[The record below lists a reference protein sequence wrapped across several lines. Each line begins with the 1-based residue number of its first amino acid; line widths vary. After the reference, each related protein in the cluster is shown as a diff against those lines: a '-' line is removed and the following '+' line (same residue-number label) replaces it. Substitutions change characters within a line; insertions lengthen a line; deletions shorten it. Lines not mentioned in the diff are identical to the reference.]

1 MLNLTKFIQKF
12 ENRFPKILAEN
23 WDNVGLILGH
33 KDKNIK
39 KILVCL
45 DVTENVVD
53 KAIFEKVD
61 LIVSHHPL
69 IFSGQKTILG
79 DNFLGKKILKLIE
92 NNISVYGAHTNVDS
106 ADGGLNDYVL
116 EKMNFNGEK
125 LDFELK
131 PLRYFE
137 LDEYTNIEDIIYR
150 IKENLK
156 IENVRLARSYRKNKI
171 KKIAITT
178 GAGDSFISEVIE
190 NKVDLFIT
198 GDLKHHISLDS
209 IESGIHLLDIDHYGS
224 EKLVSDLFEKVI
236 KEIDSNIEVIN
247 FNDKEIFEYL

>member
-116 EKMNFNGEK
+116 EKMNFTGEK

>member
-1 MLNLTKFIQKF
+1 MLNLTNFIQKF
-12 ENRFPKILAEN
+12 EERFHKILAES
-23 WDNVGLILGH
+23 WDNVGLIIGH
-33 KDKNIK
+33 KNKNIE

-45 DVTENVVD
+45 DVTENVVN
-53 KAIFEKVD
+53 KAIFENVD
-61 LIVSHHPL
+61 LIVAHHPL

-79 DNFLGKKILKLIE
+79 DNFLGSKILKLIE

-116 EKMNFNGEK
+116 EKMNFSGKK
-125 LDFELK
+125 LDFDLK

-137 LDEYTNIEDIIYR
+137 LNEYTAIEDVVTR

-156 IENVRLARSYRKNKI
+156 IDNVRLARSYRKNKI

-178 GAGDSFISEVIE
+178 GSGDSFITEVM
-190 NKVDLFIT
+190 NNDVDLFIT
-198 GDLKHHISLDS
+198 GDLKHHIALDT
-209 IESGIHLLDIDHYGS
+209 IESGMYLLDIDHYGS

-236 KEIDSNIEVIN
+236 KEIDNNIEVIN

>member
-53 KAIFEKVD
+53 KAVFEKVD

-198 GDLKHHISLDS
+198 GDLKHHIALDS
-209 IESGIHLLDIDHYGS
+209 IESGIYLLDIDHYGS

>member
-23 WDNVGLILGH
+23 WDNVGLILGY

-116 EKMNFNGEK
+116 EKMAFNGKK

-198 GDLKHHISLDS
+198 GDLKHHIALDS
-209 IESGIHLLDIDHYGS
+209 IESGIYLLDIDHYGS

>member
-23 WDNVGLILGH
+23 WDNVGLILGY

-45 DVTENVVD
+45 DITENVVD
-53 KAIFEKVD
+53 KAVFEKVD

-198 GDLKHHISLDS
+198 GDLKHHIALDS
-209 IESGIHLLDIDHYGS
+209 IESGIYLLDIDHYGS

-247 FNDKEIFEYL
+247 FNDKEIFEYF

>member
-1 MLNLTKFIQKF
+1 MLNLTNFIQKF
-12 ENRFPKILAEN
+12 EKKFPKILAEN

-53 KAIFEKVD
+53 KAVFEKVD

-106 ADGGLNDYVL
+106 ADGGLNDFVL
-116 EKMNFNGEK
+116 VKMNFNGEK

-198 GDLKHHISLDS
+198 GDLKHHIALDS
-209 IESGIHLLDIDHYGS
+209 IESGIYLLDIDHYGS

-247 FNDKEIFEYL
+247 FNDKEIFEYF

>member
-23 WDNVGLILGH
+23 WDNVGLILGY

-45 DVTENVVD
+45 DITENVVD
-53 KAIFEKVD
+53 KAVFEKVD

-116 EKMNFNGEK
+116 EKMAFNGKK

-137 LDEYTNIEDIIYR
+137 LNEYTNIEDIIYR

-198 GDLKHHISLDS
+198 GDLKHHIALDS
-209 IESGIHLLDIDHYGS
+209 IESGIYLLDIDHYGS

-247 FNDKEIFEYL
+247 FNDKEIFEYF

>member
-45 DVTENVVD
+45 DITENVVD
-53 KAIFEKVD
+53 KAVFEKVD

-198 GDLKHHISLDS
+198 GDLKHHIALDS
-209 IESGIHLLDIDHYGS
+209 IESGIYLLDIDHYGS

-247 FNDKEIFEYL
+247 FNDKEIFEYF

>member
-45 DVTENVVD
+45 DITENVVD
-53 KAIFEKVD
+53 KAVFEKVD

-116 EKMNFNGEK
+116 EKMAFNGKK

-137 LDEYTNIEDIIYR
+137 LDEYTNIEDIIYK

-198 GDLKHHISLDS
+198 GDLKHHIALDS
-209 IESGIHLLDIDHYGS
+209 IESGIYLLDIDHYGS

-247 FNDKEIFEYL
+247 FNDKEIFEYF

>member
-116 EKMNFNGEK
+116 EKMNFTGEK

-171 KKIAITT
+171 KKIGITT

-198 GDLKHHISLDS
+198 GDLKHHIALDS
-209 IESGIHLLDIDHYGS
+209 IESGIYLLDIDHYGS

>member
-45 DVTENVVD
+45 DITENVVD
-53 KAIFEKVD
+53 KAVFEKVD

-116 EKMNFNGEK
+116 EKMAFNGKK

-198 GDLKHHISLDS
+198 GDLKHHIALDS
-209 IESGIHLLDIDHYGS
+209 IESGIYLLDIDHYGS

>member
-45 DVTENVVD
+45 DITENVVD
-53 KAIFEKVD
+53 KAVLENVD
-61 LIVSHHPL
+61 LIIAHHPL

-198 GDLKHHISLDS
+198 GDLKHHIALDS
-209 IESGIHLLDIDHYGS
+209 IESGIYLLDIDHYGS

>member
-23 WDNVGLILGH
+23 WDNVGLILGY

-53 KAIFEKVD
+53 KAVFEKVD

-198 GDLKHHISLDS
+198 GDLKHHIALDS
-209 IESGIHLLDIDHYGS
+209 IESGIYLLDIDHYGS

>member
-23 WDNVGLILGH
+23 WDNVGLILGY

-45 DVTENVVD
+45 DITENVVD
-53 KAIFEKVD
+53 KAVFEKVD

-116 EKMNFNGEK
+116 EKMAFNGKK

-137 LDEYTNIEDIIYR
+137 LNEYTNIEDIIYR
-150 IKENLK
+150 INENLK

-198 GDLKHHISLDS
+198 GDLKHHIALDS
-209 IESGIHLLDIDHYGS
+209 IESGIYLLDIDHYGS

-236 KEIDSNIEVIN
+236 KEIDPNIEVIN
-247 FNDKEIFEYL
+247 FNDKEIFEYF

>member
-45 DVTENVVD
+45 DITENVVD
-53 KAIFEKVD
+53 KAVFEKVD

-116 EKMNFNGEK
+116 EKMAFNGKK

>member
-53 KAIFEKVD
+53 KAVLENVD
-61 LIVSHHPL
+61 LIIAHHPL

-198 GDLKHHISLDS
+198 GDLKHHIALDS
-209 IESGIHLLDIDHYGS
+209 IESGIYLLDIDHYGS

>member
-23 WDNVGLILGH
+23 WDNVGLILGY

-45 DVTENVVD
+45 DITENVVD
-53 KAIFEKVD
+53 KAVFEKVD

-116 EKMNFNGEK
+116 EKMAFNGKK

-137 LDEYTNIEDIIYR
+137 LNEYTNIEDIIYR

-198 GDLKHHISLDS
+198 GDLKHHIALDS
-209 IESGIHLLDIDHYGS
+209 IESGIYLLDIDHYGS

-236 KEIDSNIEVIN
+236 KEIDPNIEVIN
-247 FNDKEIFEYL
+247 FNDKEIFEYF

>member
-45 DVTENVVD
+45 DITENVVD
-53 KAIFEKVD
+53 KAVFEKVD

-116 EKMNFNGEK
+116 EKINFNGEK

-198 GDLKHHISLDS
+198 GDLKHHIALDS
-209 IESGIHLLDIDHYGS
+209 IESGIYLLDIDHYGS

>member
-1 MLNLTKFIQKF
+1 M
-12 ENRFPKILAEN
+12 
-23 WDNVGLILGH
+23 GH

-53 KAIFEKVD
+53 KAVFEKVD

-116 EKMNFNGEK
+116 EKMAFNGKK

-137 LDEYTNIEDIIYR
+137 LDKYTNIEDIIYR
-150 IKENLK
+150 IKKNLK

-198 GDLKHHISLDS
+198 GDLKHHIALDS
-209 IESGIHLLDIDHYGS
+209 IESGIYLLDIDHYGS

-247 FNDKEIFEYL
+247 FNDKEIFEYF

>member
-23 WDNVGLILGH
+23 WDNVGLILGY

-45 DVTENVVD
+45 DITENVVD
-53 KAIFEKVD
+53 KAVFEKVD

-178 GAGDSFISEVIE
+178 GAGDSFIPEVISNE
-190 NKVDLFIT
+190 VDLFIT
-198 GDLKHHISLDS
+198 GDLKHHIALDS
-209 IESGIHLLDIDHYGS
+209 IESGIYLLDIDHYGS

-236 KEIDSNIEVIN
+236 KEIDDTIEVIK
-247 FNDKEIFEYL
+247 FNDKEVFEYL

>member
-45 DVTENVVD
+45 DITENVVD

-137 LDEYTNIEDIIYR
+137 LDEYTNIEDIIYK

-198 GDLKHHISLDS
+198 GDLKHHIALDS
-209 IESGIHLLDIDHYGS
+209 IESDIYLLDIDHYGS

-247 FNDKEIFEYL
+247 FNDKEIFEYF

>member
-45 DVTENVVD
+45 DITENVVD
-53 KAIFEKVD
+53 KAVFEKVD

-106 ADGGLNDYVL
+106 TDGGLNDYVL
-116 EKMNFNGEK
+116 EKMAFNGKK

-198 GDLKHHISLDS
+198 GDLKHHIALDS
-209 IESGIHLLDIDHYGS
+209 IESGIYLLDIDHYGS

>member
-1 MLNLTKFIQKF
+1 MLNLTNFIQKF
-12 ENRFPKILAEN
+12 EKKFPKTLAES
-23 WDNVGLILGH
+23 WDNVGLIIGR
-33 KDKNIK
+33 KNINLK

-45 DVTENVVD
+45 DITENVVD
-53 KAIFEKVD
+53 KAVLENVD
-61 LIVSHHPL
+61 LIIAHHPL
-69 IFSGQKTILG
+69 IFSGQKTILE
-79 DNFLGKKILKLIE
+79 DNFLGRKILKLIG

-116 EKMNFNGEK
+116 EKMAFNGKK

-137 LDEYTNIEDIIYR
+137 LDEYIDIEDIIYR

-156 IENVRLARSYRKNKI
+156 IDNVRLARSYRKNKI

-178 GAGDSFISEVIE
+178 GAGDSFIPEVISNE
-190 NKVDLFIT
+190 VDLFIT

-236 KEIDSNIEVIN
+236 KEIDPNIEVIN
-247 FNDKEIFEYL
+247 FNDKEIFEYF

>member
-45 DVTENVVD
+45 DITENVVD
-53 KAIFEKVD
+53 KAVFEKVD
-61 LIVSHHPL
+61 LIVSHHSL

-116 EKMNFNGEK
+116 EKMAFNGKK

-198 GDLKHHISLDS
+198 GDLKHHIALDS
-209 IESGIHLLDIDHYGS
+209 IESGIYLLDIDHYGS

-247 FNDKEIFEYL
+247 FNDKEIFEYF

>member
-45 DVTENVVD
+45 DITENVVD
-53 KAIFEKVD
+53 KAVFEKVD

-116 EKMNFNGEK
+116 EKMAFNGKK

-198 GDLKHHISLDS
+198 GDLKHHIALDS
-209 IESGIHLLDIDHYGS
+209 IESGIYLLDIDHYGS

-247 FNDKEIFEYL
+247 FNDKEIFEYF

>member
-23 WDNVGLILGH
+23 WDNVGLILGY

-45 DVTENVVD
+45 DITENVVD
-53 KAIFEKVD
+53 KAVFEKVD

-116 EKMNFNGEK
+116 EKMAFNGKK

-198 GDLKHHISLDS
+198 GDLKHHIALDS
-209 IESGIHLLDIDHYGS
+209 IESGIYLLDIDHYGS